1 MLVTRAL
8 LTAPLRATTPG
19 APAPASPEEPAERV
33 TLGNHSVARVGMP
46 ALSPQ
51 PAARTWQ
58 DEIFYMVMTDRFHN
72 GDKTNDQGSLPQDQ
86 HRFHGG
92 DFQGIIDK
100 LDYLQDVG
108 VTTLWISPV
117 HQQKRDF
124 FGMDG
129 YHGYWPTDFFQIEQS
144 FGDMAKLK
152 ELVARAHDK
161 GLKVVVDMV
170 FNHLGY
176 DAPLAKDPDKQEW
189 FHHGGNARIPTQRG
203 LEQGEFCGLPD
214 FAQENPEVSRYLIDM
229 AKWLIDETGIDGMR
243 LDAVRH
249 VPKDFWKQ
257 FSSEI
262 HAHTGNDFLLLGE
275 IYHPKPK
282 ATQVYQ
288 NEAALDTVF
297 DFPLNF
303 ALRDTIGYNEDT
315 TYLDNLSF
323 FMSNIL
329 THPGESFR
337 MVRGKDDGDMR
348 RLSDIFAQDGVY
360 RRPDLLVTMLDNH
373 DMTRFATAAGSHGQ
387 ERLKLGITALMTMR
401 GIPSFYYGTET
412 GMEGGFDS
420 NRKDM
425 EFAGKKD
432 VTDHFRTL
440 AHLRH
445 DSLALRRGYQK
456 EVLADREV
464 YAYARL
470 HPKDSVVV
478 ALNNATEVSRRE
490 LRMPSEVKEGT
501 RFEDALTGQV
511 VTVKDGQVAVEI
523 PARQAVVLRAFH

>member
-72 GDKTNDQGSLPQDQ
+72 GDKTNDQGSQPQDHQ
-86 HRFHGG
+86 RFHGG

-373 DMTRFATAAGSHGQ
+373 D
-387 ERLKLGITALMTMR
+387 
-401 GIPSFYYGTET
+401 
-412 GMEGGFDS
+412 